1 MVHPMEPRKFFTLQ
15 QLCASIK
22 KRIEAGTEGRS
33 FWVKAEVAGINA
45 QKHIYLDLV
54 QHHEGARVAVLR
66 GIIWQYRMRAIR
78 DVLGDELPNI
88 LRQGAEILFLASV
101 HYSEVYGIS
110 LHIEEVD
117 LSYSLGELERRKRAT
132 IDTLRAEGLFDL
144 NRALPEPMVIQRIAL
159 IASVGSAAYTDLV
172 QHLRTNEHGY
182 QFHVQVFPSAVQGDH
197 APQELRAALA
207 AIDTTLFDAVVLIR
221 GGGSKLDLEA
231 FNDLALCRDVA
242 LLPIPLMT
250 GIGHDVD
257 VSVVDMIAK
266 SPHKTPTAIA
276 DHLIDKCLYFETSL
290 NAFLVGI
297 QRVMSD
303 TFTVRKERMST
314 FAEMLRQRPRSFC
327 QQQRG
332 DLHTSVGQFARNA
345 TEQMKGRSRQM
356 DQHVH
361 ALGVFPLR
369 RMKQVEEPLLRE
381 MQLTL
386 DQLAHTGLR
395 SLLDRV
401 NGMRDAIRLL
411 DPEKTMARGFSVARL
426 KGNVVTTT
434 DELQVGDVLETT
446 FAQGRAWSTI
456 NTIEPHG

>member
-1 MVHPMEPRKFFTLQ
+1 MEQRKFFTLQ

-45 QKHIYLDLV
+45 QKHVYLDLV
-54 QHHEGARVAVLR
+54 QHQDGARVAVLR
-66 GIIWQYRMRAIR
+66 GIIWQYQMRTVRAN
-78 DVLGDELPNI
+78 LGDELPNI

-110 LHIEEVD
+110 LHIEDVD

-132 IDTLRAEGLFDL
+132 VETLRAEGLFDL

-159 IASVGSAAYTDLV
+159 ITSVGSAAYTDLM
-172 QHLRTNEHGY
+172 QHLKTNEHGY
-182 QFHVQVFPSAVQGDH
+182 QFHVQVFPAAVQGEH
-197 APQELRAALA
+197 APRELREALA
-207 AIDTTLFDAVVLIR
+207 AIDTERFDAVVLIR

-242 LLPIPLMT
+242 NLPIPLMT

-276 DHLIDKCLYFETSL
+276 DHLIDKCLYFETGL
-290 NAFLVGI
+290 NGFLVGI

-303 TFTVRKERMST
+303 TFTTRKEWLSMFT
-314 FAEMLRQRPRSFC
+314 EMLRQRPRSYC
-327 QQQRG
+327 QQRRG
-332 DLHTSVGQFARNA
+332 VLHTAVGQFARN
-345 TEQMKGRSRQM
+345 TIDQLTDRGKRM
-356 DQHVH
+356 DQQVH
-361 ALGVFPLR
+361 FLSVFPLR
-369 RMKQVEEPLLRE
+369 RLKQVEEPLIRE
-381 MQLTL
+381 AQLTL
-386 DQLAHTGLR
+386 DQAAHRGLR
-395 SLLDRV
+395 ALIERV
-401 NGMRDAIRLL
+401 NGMREAIQLL
-411 DPEKTMARGFSVARL
+411 DPEKIMARGFSVARH
-426 KGNVVTTT
+426 KGSVVGTTN
-434 DELQVGDVLETT
+434 ELQAGDVLETT